1 MPRGKKRKQA
11 EALSGSEA
19 SKHLAA
25 LHEALEIL
33 DAWDDVADSELT
45 GVLSQLASLLRMS
58 EEALARMHSCDKLP
72 FDRTSA
78 VLVRS
83 CGHASAPVR
92 VAAWMAARECCLDQ
106 QELCE
111 MLLLERALY
120 SSAWSQLR
128 DGVAGAATSAIV
140 GLLQQACELSDEAV
154 VAAGEAELT
163 ALLAAAS
170 PPVADRTRA
179 AALELLLVLTDPTA
193 ADGNAARLLVRSA
206 AWRLTMEA
214 ALDAPALAG
223 LATSFDGG
231 PPPPP
236 SPPPPSSVSSWLV
249 CTLAAALVLHVA
261 ASTGEAGADAHGE
274 AQAPDLVPNS
284 DLGDDDGAAVALASL
299 VPRALRCLG
308 AACAQAADA
317 GHAPPEDAAMRT
329 ALEALT
335 NAYIGGNDADE
346 SGADRRTGREDEDEE
361 GAGAGEA
368 EDAATK
374 ARAEALA
381 RRATQLLP
389 PAKLLPLVLGSLQRY
404 LGVYEEAKGDAGV
417 SGAGGAG
424 GSSSVG
430 DCSSGA
436 ASADEAR
443 WSVAARILR
452 CAGALLSTI
461 SPAELAPI
469 AAVAWESILRAGER
483 FGRIGSTSQAEFLD
497 VAALLA
503 TACIDGIGPAAATS
517 DATSAGAQH
526 GAGVTVE
533 LAGAKRRVGHP
544 FPAKLLRSLSTTA
557 VGWARAA
564 RRAAAPSAVA
574 LVGHV
579 LAMLRAAGEA
589 TGPGLLDDRGYLAEM
604 ITEIG
609 VELSHR
615 LEASEEPLEGAEA
628 AAALAEDADCSR
640 RSGEPP
646 LVSADRFRCALHEL
660 RGKLVSALREVAT
673 QRRAAREAEEDEAAR
688 AREEKLRHALALVEA
703 AAEQV

>member
-25 LHEALEIL
+25 LDEALEIL

-45 GVLSQLASLLRMS
+45 GVLSQLASLLRIS
-58 EEALARMHSCDKLP
+58 EEALVRMHSCDKLP
-72 FDRTSA
+72 FDRLSA

-92 VAAWMAARECCLDQ
+92 VAGWMAARECCLDQ

-128 DGVAGAATSAIV
+128 DGAAGAATSAIV

-170 PPVADRTRA
+170 PPVAERTRA

-214 ALDAPALAG
+214 ALDAPALVG
-223 LATSFDGG
+223 LAASFNEG

-236 SPPPPSSVSSWLV
+236 SPPSPSSVSSWLV

-274 AQAPDLVPNS
+274 AQVPDMAPNS
-284 DLGDDDGAAVALASL
+284 EADDDGAAVALAAL

-317 GHAPPEDAAMRT
+317 GHAPPEDAAMRA

-346 SGADRRTGREDEDEE
+346 CGADRRTGSVEAE
-361 GAGAGEA
+361 AGAGEA
-368 EDAATK
+368 EDAAATK
-374 ARAEALA
+374 SRAGALA
-381 RRATQLLP
+381 RRARQLLP

-404 LGVYEEAKGDAGV
+404 LGVYEEAKG
-417 SGAGGAG
+417 GAGAGGPSGAG
-424 GSSSVG
+424 GSSSAG

-469 AAVAWESILRAGER
+469 AAVAWEAMLCAGER
-483 FGRIGSTSQAEFLD
+483 FGRFGSTAQAEFLD

-503 TACIDGIGPAAATS
+503 TAGVDGGGAAAAPSS
-517 DATSAGAQH
+517 DATSAGT
-526 GAGVTVE
+526 TVE
-533 LAGAKRRVGHP
+533 FPEATRRLGRQ
-544 FPAKLLRSLSTTA
+544 FPEELLRTLSTTA

-574 LVGHV
+574 LVGNV
-579 LAMLRAAGEA
+579 LAMLRAVGEA
-589 TGPGLLDDRGYLAEM
+589 TGPGMLDDRGYVAEM

-609 VELSHR
+609 VELSRR

-646 LVSADRFRCALHEL
+646 LVSADQFRRALHEL
-660 RGKLVSALREVAT
+660 RGKLVSALRDVAT
-673 QRRAAREAEEDEAAR
+673 RRRAAREAEEDEGAR

>member
-1 MPRGKKRKQA
+1 MPRGKKRKQS

-179 AALELLLVLTDPTA
+179 AALELLLVLTDPIA

-214 ALDAPALAG
+214 ALDAPGLAG

-261 ASTGEAGADAHGE
+261 ASTGEAGVDAHGE

-284 DLGDDDGAAVALASL
+284 KGDDDGAAVALASL

-317 GHAPPEDAAMRT
+317 GHAPPEDAAMRA

-346 SGADRRTGREDEDEE
+346 S

-483 FGRIGSTSQAEFLD
+483 FGRIGSTGQAEFLD

-517 DATSAGAQH
+517 DATS
-526 GAGVTVE
+526 AGVTVE

-589 TGPGLLDDRGYLAEM
+589 TGPGLLDDRGDLAEM

>member
-284 DLGDDDGAAVALASL
+284 KGDDDGAAVALASL

-317 GHAPPEDAAMRT
+317 GHAPPEDAAMRA

-517 DATSAGAQH
+517 DATSAG
-526 GAGVTVE
+526 VTVE

>member
-1 MPRGKKRKQA
+1 MPRVKKRKQA

-25 LHEALEIL
+25 LDEALEIL

-45 GVLSQLASLLRMS
+45 GVLSQLASLLRIS
-58 EEALARMHSCDKLP
+58 EEALVRMHSCDKLP
-72 FDRTSA
+72 FDRLSA

-92 VAAWMAARECCLDQ
+92 VAGWMAARECCLDQ

-128 DGVAGAATSAIV
+128 DGAAGAATSAIV

-170 PPVADRTRA
+170 PPVAERTR
-179 AALELLLVLTDPTA
+179 
-193 ADGNAARLLVRSA
+193 
-206 AWRLTMEA
+206 
-214 ALDAPALAG
+214 
-223 LATSFDGG
+223 
-231 PPPPP
+231 
-236 SPPPPSSVSSWLV
+236 
-249 CTLAAALVLHVA
+249 
-261 ASTGEAGADAHGE
+261 EAGADAHGE
-274 AQAPDLVPNS
+274 AQVPDMAPNS
-284 DLGDDDGAAVALASL
+284 EADDDGAAVALAAL

-317 GHAPPEDAAMRT
+317 GHAPPEDAAMRA

-346 SGADRRTGREDEDEE
+346 CGADRRTGSVEAE
-361 GAGAGEA
+361 AGAGEA
-368 EDAATK
+368 EDAAATK
-374 ARAEALA
+374 SRAGALA
-381 RRATQLLP
+381 RRARQLLP

-404 LGVYEEAKGDAGV
+404 LGVYEEAKG
-417 SGAGGAG
+417 GAGAGGPSGAG
-424 GSSSVG
+424 GSSSAG

-469 AAVAWESILRAGER
+469 AAVAWEAMLCAGER
-483 FGRIGSTSQAEFLD
+483 FGRFGSTAQAEFLD

-503 TACIDGIGPAAATS
+503 TA
-517 DATSAGAQH
+517 
-526 GAGVTVE
+526 V
-533 LAGAKRRVGHP
+533 
-544 FPAKLLRSLSTTA
+544 
-557 VGWARAA
+557 
-564 RRAAAPSAVA
+564 
-574 LVGHV
+574 
-579 LAMLRAAGEA
+579 GEA
-589 TGPGLLDDRGYLAEM
+589 TGPGMLDDRGYVAEM

-609 VELSHR
+609 VELSRR

-646 LVSADRFRCALHEL
+646 LVSADQFRRALHEL
-660 RGKLVSALREVAT
+660 RGKLVSALRDVAT
-673 QRRAAREAEEDEAAR
+673 RRRAAREAEEDEGAR

>member
-1 MPRGKKRKQA
+1 MPRGKKRKQS

-214 ALDAPALAG
+214 ALDAPGLAG

-231 PPPPP
+231 PPQPP

-261 ASTGEAGADAHGE
+261 ASTGEAGVDAHGE

-284 DLGDDDGAAVALASL
+284 KGDDDGAAVALASL

-317 GHAPPEDAAMRT
+317 GHAPPEDAAMRA

-346 SGADRRTGREDEDEE
+346 S

-483 FGRIGSTSQAEFLD
+483 FGRIGSTGQAEFLD

-517 DATSAGAQH
+517 DATS
-526 GAGVTVE
+526 AGVTVE

-589 TGPGLLDDRGYLAEM
+589 TGPGLLDDRGDLAEM

>member
-1 MPRGKKRKQA
+1 MPRGKKRKQS

-179 AALELLLVLTDPTA
+179 AALELLLVLTDPIA

-214 ALDAPALAG
+214 ALDAPGLAG

-261 ASTGEAGADAHGE
+261 ASTGEAGVDAHGE

-284 DLGDDDGAAVALASL
+284 KGDDDGAAVALASL

-317 GHAPPEDAAMRT
+317 GHAPPEDAAMRA

-346 SGADRRTGREDEDEE
+346 S

-483 FGRIGSTSQAEFLD
+483 FGRIGSTGQAEFLD

-517 DATSAGAQH
+517 DATS
-526 GAGVTVE
+526 AGVTVE

-589 TGPGLLDDRGYLAEM
+589 TGPGLLDDRGELAEM

>member
-19 SKHLAA
+19 SKHIAA

-284 DLGDDDGAAVALASL
+284 KGDDDGAAVALASL

-317 GHAPPEDAAMRT
+317 GQAPPEDAAMRA

-335 NAYIGGNDADE
+335 NAYIGGNDAVE

-461 SPAELAPI
+461 SPARVSMGL
-469 AAVAWESILRAGER
+469 
-483 FGRIGSTSQAEFLD
+483 GRQ
-497 VAALLA
+497 
-503 TACIDGIGPAAATS
+503 P
-517 DATSAGAQH
+517 
-526 GAGVTVE
+526 
-533 LAGAKRRVGHP
+533 P
-544 FPAKLLRSLSTTA
+544 PPM
-557 VGWARAA
+557 
-564 RRAAAPSAVA
+564 RRA
-574 LVGHV
+574 
-579 LAMLRAAGEA
+579 
-589 TGPGLLDDRGYLAEM
+589 
-604 ITEIG
+604 
-609 VELSHR
+609 
-615 LEASEEPLEGAEA
+615 
-628 AAALAEDADCSR
+628 
-640 RSGEPP
+640 
-646 LVSADRFRCALHEL
+646 
-660 RGKLVSALREVAT
+660 
-673 QRRAAREAEEDEAAR
+673 
-688 AREEKLRHALALVEA
+688 
-703 AAEQV
+703 QV